1 MAHSAALNATGTAV
15 TDLRTAINRMGNEMV
30 RSASVAFAM
39 SQLHYIEKLGAI
51 KSDLDDLWERSMLG
65 AAFALVLAR
74 KCTKINPEEAM
85 LTGMMHAISK
95 LYVLIRTV
103 ERPDC

>member
-1 MAHSAALNATGTAV
+1 MANSAALNATGKAV

-39 SQLHYIEKLGAI
+39 SQLRYNEKLGAI

-95 LYVLIRTV
+95 LYVLIRAV
-103 ERPDC
+103 DRPDC